1 MTICSMTGF
10 ANIQRETAFGTLMV
24 ELRSVNHRYLEL
36 QLRLDDSLRAFEPL
50 VRDTVSK
57 VLTRGKVEC
66 RINLITPSGLPPT
79 SELSEAGLEQIA
91 RLNNAIM
98 QRFPDSRPLSVADIL
113 RSPGVLITEEIIPSR
128 DLEADL
134 LAALN
139 ETLAEMM
146 LSRAR
151 EGSKLAELILER
163 ATQIDALVEK
173 VKPLMPALLKAYQDK
188 LAAKLQELLQGTDE
202 NRVHQELA
210 IFAQKIDIDEELG
223 RLSTHVHELRRIL
236 SAGGAI
242 GKRLDFLMQELNR
255 EANTLG
261 SKSVAS
267 ETSQVAMELKVLIE
281 QIREQIQ
288 NIE

>member
-1 MTICSMTGF
+1 MTGF
-10 ANIQRETAFGTLMV
+10 ANVQRETALGTLMV

-36 QLRLDDSLRAFEPL
+36 QLRLDDTLRAFEPL
-50 VRDTVSK
+50 VRETVSK

-66 RINLITPSGLPPT
+66 RINLITPSGLPPS

-91 RLNNAIM
+91 RLSSAIM

-113 RSPGVLITEEIIPSR
+113 RSPGVLITEEIIPTR
-128 DLEADL
+128 DLETDL

-139 ETLAEMM
+139 DTLGEMM

-163 ATQIDALVEK
+163 ATGIDALVEK
-173 VKPLMPALLKAYQDK
+173 VKPLMPTLLKAYQDK
-188 LAAKLQELLQGTDE
+188 LAAKLQELLQGADE

-267 ETSQVAMELKVLIE
+267 ETSQAAMELKVLIE

>member
-1 MTICSMTGF
+1 M
-10 ANIQRETAFGTLMV
+10 E
-24 ELRSVNHRYLEL
+24 
-36 QLRLDDSLRAFEPL
+36 
-50 VRDTVSK
+50 
-57 VLTRGKVEC
+57 
-66 RINLITPSGLPPT
+66 
-79 SELSEAGLEQIA
+79 
-91 RLNNAIM
+91 
-98 QRFPDSRPLSVADIL
+98 RFPDSRPLSVADIL
-113 RSPGVLITEEIIPSR
+113 RSPGVLITEDVPSR

-139 ETLAEMM
+139 ATLSEMT

-151 EGSKLAELILER
+151 EGAKLAELMLER
-163 ATQIDALVEK
+163 ASQIEALVEK
-173 VKPLMPALLKAYQDK
+173 VKPLMPTLLKAYQDK
-188 LAAKLQELLQGTDE
+188 LAAKLHELLQGADE

-236 SAGGAI
+236 AAGGAI